1 MTKIRLTTLWA
12 SIGKPQFMPALFYKT
27 LSTTI
32 PTPDR
37 LDTRFDSCIIAIRV
51 IIISTMSKEEFLEI
65 IKSQEF
71 TQAISATFSG
81 AEFSTAVK
89 RVFESPEFSKAV
101 SKTYES
107 SEFTEAVAK
116 TFEGSKFSDAVSK
129 TFEQDSFSKAVSK
142 TFTSEEFKI
151 GVKEA
156 IKPDFENLTETMRE
170 FRDEVLE
177 REDTTVGEIKS
188 MRTELASFSN
198 RVTRIESHVGLR

>member
-1 MTKIRLTTLWA
+1 
-12 SIGKPQFMPALFYKT
+12 
-27 LSTTI
+27 
-32 PTPDR
+32 
-37 LDTRFDSCIIAIRV
+37 
-51 IIISTMSKEEFLEI
+51 MSKEEFLEI

-89 RVFESPEFSKAV
+89 GVFESPEFSKAV
-101 SKTYES
+101 SKTYEQA
-107 SEFTEAVAK
+107 EFGK
-116 TFEGSKFSDAVSK
+116 AVSK
-129 TFEQDSFSKAVSK
+129 TFKQAEFGKAVSK

-170 FRDEVLE
+170 FRDEVLK

-188 MRTELASFSN
+188 MRAELASFSN